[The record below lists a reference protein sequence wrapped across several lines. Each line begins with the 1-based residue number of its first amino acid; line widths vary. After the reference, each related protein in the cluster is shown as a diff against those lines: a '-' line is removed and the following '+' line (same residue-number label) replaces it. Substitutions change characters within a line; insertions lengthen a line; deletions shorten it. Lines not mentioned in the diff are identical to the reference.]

1 MPPVVL
7 KRWHSLKGKNLIPIV
22 RKMKNGRERISQ
34 LARVKS
40 NTLTEEMSKKELV
53 AAFTE
58 ITGEDEVVMLQ
69 GGVWDESKEFI
80 ALHNCVCKWGRPAS
94 CADFAA
100 FGEWL

>member
-1 MPPVVL
+1 
-7 KRWHSLKGKNLIPIV
+7 
-22 RKMKNGRERISQ
+22 MKNGRERISQ

-69 GGVWDESKEFI
+69 GGV
-80 ALHNCVCKWGRPAS
+80 
-94 CADFAA
+94 
-100 FGEWL
+100 

>member
-69 GGVWDESKEFI
+69 GGVWDGLRRI
-80 ALHNCVCKWGRPAS
+80 
-94 CADFAA
+94 
-100 FGEWL
+100 